1 MPEVRNPIMMW
12 SAPLAVVPKYI
23 SFHSRLPSICLIY
36 IFPSIHPSIFL
47 SVYLSVYLSDLYLSI
62 NSSVYLSVCLS
73 VWSCLSV
80 YLSICTKNQNIKGC
94 DNLWKE
100 ETQISASTLR
110 FLAFIWFSIY
120 LLIGAHEVMQP
131 LMAKVLRVNNL
142 DILSYYKLIFGSLLY
157 LIHYNLWFHRKHD
170 ALTCMTH

>member
-73 VWSCLSV
+73 VWSIFFHLFIRLSFYQFFCPSVYLSICLSVYLYICLSV

-94 DNLWKE
+94 DNLWREGTK
-100 ETQISASTLR
+100 ISASTLR
-110 FLAFIWFSIY
+110 FLV
-120 LLIGAHEVMQP
+120 HH
-131 LMAKVLRVNNL
+131 
-142 DILSYYKLIFGSLLY
+142 LIFY
-157 LIHYNLWFHRKHD
+157 LFINWCTWSHATID
-170 ALTCMTH
+170 G